1 MPLPC
6 IQHRWYIDI
15 PHMYTI
21 QMSYATQIPLLC
33 MTASFIDALPLYMPN
48 NPPTYYMS
56 VPYSVYYMYTYT

>member
-1 MPLPC
+1 
-6 IQHRWYIDI
+6 
-15 PHMYTI
+15 MYTI

-56 VPYSVYYMYTYT
+56 GPYSVYYMYTYT